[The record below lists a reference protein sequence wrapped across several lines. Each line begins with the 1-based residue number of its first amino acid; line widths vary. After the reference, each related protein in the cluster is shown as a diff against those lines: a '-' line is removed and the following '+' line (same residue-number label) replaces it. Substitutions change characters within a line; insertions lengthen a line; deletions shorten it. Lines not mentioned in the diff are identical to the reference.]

1 MDITDF
7 DWNLLWKQKK
17 NKKTWKSKKA
27 ADWDR
32 KASSFAKRTSTSC
45 YIPRFLDLLAPR
57 SDWSVLDVGCGPGT
71 LALPLAA
78 RVRRV
83 SGLDFSKKMLE
94 ILRQKADEKGLKNIT
109 LYHGSWQDDWLA
121 LGIAPHDVAIASR
134 SLAVT
139 DLKAALVKLTSHAR
153 KKVVVTDRVGH
164 GPFDPD
170 AFTAIGRTL
179 STGPD
184 FIYTFNLLHQMGY
197 LPSVDYIELEKELCY
212 PTAREALESYLWMF
226 RDLDD
231 REKKLLKNYVRS
243 ITTTNDD
250 GSVTT
255 HRRHPPVWAFIS
267 WIPST
272 R

>member
-57 SDWSVLDVGCGPGT
+57 SDWSILDIGCGPGT

-109 LYHGSWQDDWLA
+109 LCHGSWQDDWQA

-164 GPFDPD
+164 GPLDPD

-184 FIYTFNLLHQMGY
+184 FIYTFNLLHQIGY